1 MYFKKYFL
9 NISILFIFSLMP
21 VYTIFAQEKDN
32 NEIKQVSVEVV
43 QKSILEKT
51 PAFISKPILAIYD
64 FLERKRIFFSVSSE
78 KKQKEVK
85 KEIEK
90 LNPENNVIPLT
101 EDPDAFVKI
110 WKQIQYYI
118 LFVLLYIFT
127 YKVIFYPVL
136 FFIVFIILRSF
147 YRLLTSD

>member
-51 PAFISKPILAIYD
+51 PAFISKPILAVYD
-64 FLERKRIFFSVSSE
+64 FLEEKRIAFGTSSAN
-78 KKQKEVK
+78 KQREVK
-85 KEIEK
+85 EDLEK
-90 LNPENNVIPLT
+90 LNSENKVVLLT
-101 EDPDAFVKI
+101 EDPNALIKI
-110 WKQIQYYI
+110 WKQMQYYI
-118 LFVLLYIFT
+118 LIALSYIFT
-127 YKVIFYPVL
+127 HIVIFYPVI
-136 FFIVFIILRSF
+136 FFIVFLVLRSL
-147 YRLLTSD
+147 YRLLTLD